1 MLDVLEKETLEE
13 VIKYNDDLVPALMN
27 IVNEL
32 REGRKEDTG
41 ELLNSIIVGVNWEI
55 EIFNCLE
62 DTINGRANWVDKKLV
77 IEAVGNLGKA
87 LQAKDDELIATCLE
101 DDFIPF
107 VKSMEKAAV
116 LRLEQ
121 NKESSNN

>member
-87 LQAKDDELIATCLE
+87 LQATYCNL
-101 DDFIPF
+101 
-107 VKSMEKAAV
+107 S
-116 LRLEQ
+116 
-121 NKESSNN
+121 